1 MRVYETR
8 VTQKGQVTVPAEIR
22 KELGIKPRDFV
33 RFEFTPDGVRLLP
46 VPSRVDRYFGAAASS
61 RKALT
66 WREERAAFE
75 EGVTKEA
82 ESVRQSEDD
91 ALS

>member
-33 RFEFTPDGVRLLP
+33 RFELTPDGVLLLP
-46 VPSRVDRYFGAAASS
+46 VISPVDRYFGAAASS
-61 RKALT
+61 EKTLT

-75 EGVTKEA
+75 EGVAREA
-82 ESVRQSEDD
+82 ESDRQSEDD

>member
-22 KELGIKPRDFV
+22 KELGIKPRDLV

-75 EGVTKEA
+75 EGVAKEA

>member
-33 RFEFTPDGVRLLP
+33 RFESTPDGVRLLP
-46 VPSRVDRYFGAAASS
+46 VPSRVDRYFGAASS
-61 RKALT
+61 SLKALT

-75 EGVTKEA
+75 EGVAEEA
-82 ESVRQSEDD
+82 ESMRQSEAD

>member
-33 RFEFTPDGVRLLP
+33 RFESTPDGVRLLP
-46 VPSRVDRYFGAAASS
+46 VRSPVDRYFGAAASS
-61 RKALT
+61 QKALT

-75 EGVTKEA
+75 EGVAKEA
-82 ESVRQSEDD
+82 ESDRQREDG

>member
-75 EGVTKEA
+75 RGVAKEA
-82 ESVRQSEDD
+82 EPARQSEDD